1 MKSIVAACVIAIS
14 LTTQTQTK
22 HLDDSLRTLATADST
37 ESVVGNPGIVAELGS
52 RVPRSSFAPVFV
64 FFFLLF
70 LSFVIS
76 FVLYRLI
83 IWNRS
88 SETE

>member
-1 MKSIVAACVIAIS
+1 MISIVAACVVAIS
-14 LTTQTQTK
+14 LTTQTQAK
-22 HLDDSLRTLATADST
+22 HLDDSFRTSATVNGT
-37 ESVVGNPGIVAELGS
+37 ESVVGNPGMVAEFGS
-52 RVPRSSFAPVFV
+52 RVPRSSFASVFV

-70 LSFVIS
+70 LSFVLS